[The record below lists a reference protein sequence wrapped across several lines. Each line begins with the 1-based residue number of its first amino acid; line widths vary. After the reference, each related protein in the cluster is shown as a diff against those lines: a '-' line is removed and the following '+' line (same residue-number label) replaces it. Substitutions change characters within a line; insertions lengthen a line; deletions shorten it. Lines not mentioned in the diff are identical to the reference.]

1 MKTLFFQLIIL
12 LSLNVSAQ
20 KYGMLHV
27 QLDHYSET
35 CKVPFELYMNDE
47 LIGKTD
53 IGGFYIPSKKLK
65 GELFVSHPTI
75 GSTKQEVNLNNKK
88 DFQTIYFPTT
98 KAFQDSMFKK
108 LIEADE
114 HLSELMECD
123 WLNDSLGPPPSEI
136 PDNFE
141 GFLPAEFPGGKTEL
155 NRFIAENIHFPEIAR
170 ELGLQGKLVLN
181 FRIDENGMIS
191 CIKLVKGVPDC
202 PECDLEGLR
211 VISKLPQ
218 FIPGSVNGKKVA
230 SYFTLPIH
238 FKLT

>member
-1 MKTLFFQLIIL
+1 M
-12 LSLNVSAQ
+12 SVSAQ

-47 LIGKTD
+47 LIGTTD

-75 GSTKQEVNLNNKK
+75 GSTKQEVNLSNKK
-88 DFQTIYFPTT
+88 DYQTIYFPTT

-108 LIEADE
+108 LIKADE
-114 HLSELMECD
+114 HLSELMEC
-123 WLNDSLGPPPSEI
+123 NVIGGAHPPQSVIDSLQ
-136 PDNFE
+136 DFQ
-141 GFLPAEFPGGKTEL
+141 PAVFPGGTAALSK
-155 NRFIAENIHFPEIAR
+155 FVAQNIRYPEIAR
-170 ELGLQGKLVLN
+170 ELGLQGKLQVI
-181 FRIDENGMIS
+181 FRVDAEGMIS

-211 VISKLPQ
+211 VISKLPR
-218 FIPGSVNGKKVA
+218 FIPGTINGKKEA
-230 SYFTLPIH
+230 TFFTLPIN
-238 FKLT
+238 FKLS

>member
-1 MKTLFFQLIIL
+1 M
-12 LSLNVSAQ
+12 SVSAQ

-47 LIGKTD
+47 LIGTTD

-75 GSTKQEVNLNNKK
+75 GSTKQEVNLSNKK
-88 DFQTIYFPTT
+88 DYQTIYFPTT

-114 HLSELMECD
+114 HLSELMECNVITD
-123 WLNDSLGPPPSEI
+123 TQPPRSVIDSLQ
-136 PDNFE
+136 DFQ
-141 GFLPAEFPGGKTEL
+141 PAEFPGGKTEL
-155 NRFIAENIHFPEIAR
+155 NKFIAKNIRYPEIAL
-170 ELGLQGKLVLN
+170 ELGLQGKLHVVFQVDAEGL
-181 FRIDENGMIS
+181 IS
-191 CIKLVKGVPDC
+191 CIKLVKGVPNC
-202 PECDLEGLR
+202 TECDLEGLR
-211 VISKLPQ
+211 VISKLPR
-218 FIPGSVNGKKVA
+218 FIPGSVNGKKEA
-230 SYFTLPIH
+230 TFFTLPIN